1 MPKKFTKIFKR
12 FFWLRKNLL
21 RKKNLAGNFF
31 FGGKEVWRKNKF
43 WRQKIG
49 GKISVSNYLFLLDEG
64 LQQRGNFGYHPRC
77 KNMKLTNLC
86 FADDIMVFSDG
97 KITLMEG
104 ILKVFNEFAVASG
117 LNIILEKST
126 LFLTCVSNPTREEIL
141 TYFLLKLDPYLFA
154 TWGYPC

>member
-1 MPKKFTKIFKR
+1 
-12 FFWLRKNLL
+12 
-21 RKKNLAGNFF
+21 
-31 FGGKEVWRKNKF
+31 
-43 WRQKIG
+43 
-49 GKISVSNYLFLLDEG
+49 
-64 LQQRGNFGYHPRC
+64 
-77 KNMKLTNLC
+77 MKLTNLC